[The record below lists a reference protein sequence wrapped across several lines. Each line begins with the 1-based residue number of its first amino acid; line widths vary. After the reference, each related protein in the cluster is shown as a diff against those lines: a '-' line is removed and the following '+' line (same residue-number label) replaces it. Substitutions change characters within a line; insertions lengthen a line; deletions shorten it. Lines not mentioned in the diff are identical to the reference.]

1 MNHYFLRKIEDCR
14 NEEEQERQNL
24 LQRRYDNDEGRAAA
38 LTRLQQDQKD
48 WREDVPKPGRTNIN
62 NFCKHL
68 APRPRSTAS
77 EDFVIQAYCDV
88 CGVNNDN
95 QVPKPNIPEN
105 VNLVR
110 ILSLASEQ
118 YINH

>member
-1 MNHYFLRKIEDCR
+1 MSL
-14 NEEEQERQNL
+14 NL
-24 LQRRYDNDEGRAAA
+24 AG
-38 LTRLQQDQKD
+38 LTL
-48 WREDVPKPGRTNIN
+48 TIFANT
-62 NFCKHL
+62 L